1 MGSSFDSN
9 NTSVG
14 SDDAKAAILTIAA
27 AILVAGL
34 IHPYGIFSI
43 VVHTVMD
50 IRQPSQ
56 LANDSK
62 TNAFRVFPDSHSLQ
76 PGYST
81 FCVFRMHSVIEYT
94 IRIGNSQVHTSGRFL
109 FLRPCLLPKDKRS
122 YQSPQA

>member
-1 MGSSFDSN
+1 MGIYKSFCGEVKISHKKRGAVGSSFGSN

-43 VVHTVMD
+43 IAHTVMD

-56 LANDSK
+56 LANDSE
-62 TNAFRVFPDSHSLQ
+62 TNAFRVFPDSHS
-76 PGYST
+76 YSP
-81 FCVFRMHSVIEYT
+81 FIV
-94 IRIGNSQVHTSGRFL
+94 
-109 FLRPCLLPKDKRS
+109 
-122 YQSPQA
+122 

>member
-43 VVHTVMD
+43 VVHTEMD

-56 LANDSK
+56 LANDSE
-62 TNAFRVFPDSHSLQ
+62 TNAFRVFSHI
-76 PGYST
+76 
-81 FCVFRMHSVIEYT
+81 HS
-94 IRIGNSQVHTSGRFL
+94 
-109 FLRPCLLPKDKRS
+109 PPLLKAIIDYGPFERKVVL
-122 YQSPQA
+122 P

>member
-56 LANDSK
+56 LANDSE
-62 TNAFRVFPDSHSLQ
+62 TNAFRVFPDSHS
-76 PGYST
+76 YSP
-81 FCVFRMHSVIEYT
+81 FIV
-94 IRIGNSQVHTSGRFL
+94 
-109 FLRPCLLPKDKRS
+109 
-122 YQSPQA
+122 